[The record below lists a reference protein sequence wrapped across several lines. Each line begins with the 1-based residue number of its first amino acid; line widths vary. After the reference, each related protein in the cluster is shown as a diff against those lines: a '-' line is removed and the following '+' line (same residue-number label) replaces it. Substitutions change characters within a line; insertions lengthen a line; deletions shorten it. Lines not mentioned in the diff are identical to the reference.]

1 MLRHDILL
9 RTGRKAATSDTF
21 TEMAARRFFP
31 EDDLPKEYSRVKYL
45 ESSGTQYIDTGWRYD
60 IGDPSQNQTNYNIRC
75 KCSCSD
81 NYSVFG
87 NRDCFNL
94 TGASGFMKFR
104 GYTDHSEDVVRTDVP
119 IGNTPVKWQY
129 NNEVLYA
136 DGVQKGEL
144 SRGHGSGFSQPI
156 YLFCRYSGY
165 WGEEVEDMGGT
176 VRIYNFSVSE
186 NPAGS
191 PDRVTP
197 IVYLWPCVRKSDG
210 KPGMYDFVS
219 GNFLVNIGTGEFSTD
234 RSSAR

>member
-1 MLRHDILL
+1 MLRHDILM
-9 RTGRKAATSDTF
+9 RTGRKAAPSDTF

-31 EDDLPKEYSRVKYL
+31 ENVLPKEYSRVKYL

-60 IGDPSQNQTNYNIRC
+60 IGDTSQKQTNYNIQC
-75 KCSCSD
+75 KCSCSE

-87 NRDCFNL
+87 SRDCFNL
-94 TGASGFMKFR
+94 RGNNGAMWFR
-104 GYTDHSEDVVRTDVP
+104 GYTYYSGYSLQTDVP
-119 IGNTPVKWQY
+119 TGNTPVEWQY
-129 NNEVLYA
+129 NNEILYA

-144 SRGHGSGFSQPI
+144 SRSSGSGGDEPI
-156 YLFCRYSGY
+156 YIFGRYNPYTGPY
-165 WGEEVEDMGGT
+165 CENMGGT

-197 IVYLWPCVRKSDG
+197 IVDLWPCVRKSDG

-234 RSSAR
+234 RSSAK